1 MEEEKRELFLEVI
14 KNSNSVKLVFVDGY
28 LKEVIISVKKYKE
41 LLGNGVITKES
52 IFDIEKIMLIMP
64 DSKQNLIPIENG
76 RKYLSGKPVEN
87 DPNQTGRFTFRI
99 KNPEKEPF
107 SLYVR
112 QGVKINERALNIQ
125 NKRGRR

>member
-14 KNSNSVKLVFVDGY
+14 KNSNSVKLVFVNGY

-64 DSKQNLIPIENG
+64 DSKQNLISIENG
-76 RKYLSGKPVEN
+76 RKYLTEEKAKN
-87 DPNQTGRFTFRI
+87 DPNQTGKFIFRI
-99 KNPEKEPF
+99 KDPEQEPYSFYLKEG
-107 SLYVR
+107 Y
-112 QGVKINERALNIQ
+112 KINERALNIQ
-125 NKRGRR
+125 SKR

>member
-1 MEEEKRELFLEVI
+1 MEEKGIRELFLEVI
-14 KNSNSVKLVFVDGY
+14 KNSNSVSLVFVNGF

-76 RKYLSGKPVEN
+76 RKYLSEEEAKN
-87 DPNQTGRFTFRI
+87 DPNQTGKFIFRI
-99 KNPEKEPF
+99 KDPETEPF
-107 SLYVR
+107 SFYVEEGYR
-112 QGVKINERALNIQ
+112 ITERALHIQ
-125 NKRGRR
+125 NKRR